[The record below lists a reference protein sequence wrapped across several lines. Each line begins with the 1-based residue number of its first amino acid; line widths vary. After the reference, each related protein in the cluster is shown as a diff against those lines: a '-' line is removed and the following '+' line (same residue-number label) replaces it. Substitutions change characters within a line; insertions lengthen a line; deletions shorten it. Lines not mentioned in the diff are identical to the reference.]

1 MRHGTL
7 HVNPETSYRFTS
19 QDVVA
24 VIGQAEQLAAF
35 QTFAGRTPEVGG

>member
-7 HVNPETSYRFTS
+7 HVNPETGYRFTP

-35 QTFAGRTPEVGG
+35 QAFAGRAPAVDG